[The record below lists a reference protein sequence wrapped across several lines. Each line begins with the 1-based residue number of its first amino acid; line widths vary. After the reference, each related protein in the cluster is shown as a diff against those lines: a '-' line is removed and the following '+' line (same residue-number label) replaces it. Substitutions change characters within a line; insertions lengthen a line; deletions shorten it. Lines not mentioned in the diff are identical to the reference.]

1 MKNKKRIPALTEAEE
16 KITALIW
23 DRGEMKSM
31 DLVRICQEEMDWK
44 KSTTYTLLRRIE
56 EKGILK
62 NDGGTVIPV
71 VSRELFMASQS
82 RQYVEQ
88 SFGGSLPR
96 FLAAFS
102 RLEKLSEEEVSE
114 IQKMI
119 DEYKG
124 H

>member
-16 KITALIW
+16 KIAALIW

-31 DLVRICQEEMDWK
+31 ELVRICEEELDWK

-56 EKGILK
+56 ETGSLKNNKGI
-62 NDGGTVIPV
+62 VVPE
-71 VSRELFMASQS
+71 VSREIFMASQS
-82 RQYVEQ
+82 RQYVEK

-96 FLAAFS
+96 FLAAFA
-102 RLEKLSEEEVSE
+102 RLEKLSKEDVAE

-119 DEYKG
+119 DEYKQ
-124 H
+124 

>member
-16 KITALIW
+16 KIAALIW

-31 DLVRICQEEMDWK
+31 ELVRICEEELDWK

-62 NDGGTVIPV
+62 NNKGIVVPE
-71 VSRELFMASQS
+71 VSREIFMASQS
-82 RQYVEQ
+82 RQYVEK

-96 FLAAFS
+96 FLAAFA
-102 RLEKLSEEEVSE
+102 RLEKLSKEDVAE

-119 DEYKG
+119 DEYNKN
-124 H
+124 

>member
-16 KITALIW
+16 KIAALIW

-31 DLVRICQEEMDWK
+31 ELVRICEEELDWK

-62 NDGGTVIPV
+62 NNKGIVVPE
-71 VSRELFMASQS
+71 VSREIFMASQS
-82 RQYVEQ
+82 RQYVEK

-96 FLAAFS
+96 FLAAFA
-102 RLEKLSEEEVSE
+102 RLEKLSKEDVAE

-119 DEYKG
+119 DEYKQ
-124 H
+124 

>member
-16 KITALIW
+16 KIAALIW

-31 DLVRICQEEMDWK
+31 DLVRICEEELDWK

-62 NDGGTVIPV
+62 NNKGIVVPE
-71 VSRELFMASQS
+71 VSREIFMASQS
-82 RQYVEQ
+82 RQYVEK

-96 FLAAFS
+96 FLAAFA
-102 RLEKLSEEEVSE
+102 RLEKLSKEDVAE

-119 DEYKG
+119 DEYKQ
-124 H
+124 